1 MKEVL
6 AVSDM
11 PIDEPPVNKTYI
23 QGTAVTQGTES
34 DVRNFH
40 SRLFLEHNKELVTR
54 CSHLAAQLKADLDGI
69 TRHVTELSSIND
81 NTRRYQEFLI
91 ESMPWTK
98 FSRIQVIVL
107 VCFSIL
113 LLAVGINTIAQVL
126 MASGIPGFESAWRCY
141 LFSLIPIG
149 LAFAFKCLRSLIA
162 SPRGQLFYTLGIWLG
177 GLGFGLFWTV
187 LFAQTFP
194 AMTQSTADLIN
205 NLSSSG
211 TTAHSSG
218 SSGYALIV
226 VSILAES
233 LLAAGSW
240 LTIQD
245 IVTQHQPSLRVDN
258 PAFEK
263 TQHDLDHWLRRRY
276 EQEDIRGKLGGKID
290 AVEEARVR
298 FMDQAVGYFRIAQTT
313 AGNNK
318 ELNNLFNS

>member
-1 MKEVL
+1 
-6 AVSDM
+6 M
-11 PIDEPPVNKTYI
+11 PIHEPPINKTYI

-69 TRHVTELSSIND
+69 TRHITELSCIND
-81 NTRRYQEFLI
+81 NTKRYQEFLM
-91 ESMPWTK
+91 ESVPWTR

-107 VCFSIL
+107 ACFSLL

-126 MASGIPGFESAWRCY
+126 LASGIPGFESAWRCY
-141 LFSLIPIG
+141 LFSVIPIG
-149 LAFAFKCLRSLIA
+149 LAFAFKCLRSLIG
-162 SPRGQLFYTLGIWLG
+162 SPRGQLIYTLGIWLG

-194 AMTQSTADLIN
+194 AMTQSTPDLIN
-205 NLSSSG
+205 RLSSSG
-211 TTAHSSG
+211 TTNTGG
-218 SSGYALIV
+218 SSGYILIV

-245 IVTQHQPSLRVDN
+245 IVAQHQPSLRVDS

-263 TQHDLDHWLRRRY
+263 TQHDLDHWLRRRC
-276 EQEDIRGKLGGKID
+276 EQEDIRGKLQGKIE
-290 AVEEARVR
+290 AIEEARVR
-298 FMDQAVGYFRIAQTT
+298 FMEQAAGYFRLAQTT
-313 AGNNK
+313 AANNK